1 MTRAVWMG
9 NMCVGYGRC
18 PSAVRADYN
27 GVDAKR
33 DGDCEYPGSSD
44 VGRWR
49 SMTFVWC
56 PRCLFAHD
64 DAALGLLVTSHVIN
78 ETRYG
83 IRYDTIRYFNVRS
96 KADISQLNLPRGWEA
111 FSSPP
116 CWSGQSPS
124 HPSQTRELMM
134 PPAGRIREQNEQDP
148 GRVTHTRQEAGSND
162 FLAVGPALRVLQLN
176 VEGLSAAERS
186 IIRESTPWSG
196 RWRSH
201 MAGIYSDCSTRE
213 IIIVTR

>member
-1 MTRAVWMG
+1 MG

-33 DGDCEYPGSSD
+33 DGDCEYSGSSD
-44 VGRWR
+44 VGRLR

-96 KADISQLNLPRGWEA
+96 KADISQLNLPRGWELGSVLVA
-111 FSSPP
+111 SLLIWSITQSSKPNRR
-116 CWSGQSPS
+116 
-124 HPSQTRELMM
+124 T
-134 PPAGRIREQNEQDP
+134 
-148 GRVTHTRQEAGSND
+148 ND
-162 FLAVGPALRVLQLN
+162 ATSWPN
-176 VEGLSAAERS
+176 
-186 IIRESTPWSG
+186 P
-196 RWRSH
+196 
-201 MAGIYSDCSTRE
+201 
-213 IIIVTR
+213 